1 MLERIYAR
9 LGTLL
14 RPAPPHKL
22 PSIDNILNIATTIE
36 LMRPLANRQSLDQ
49 LFNLFVASRRLV
61 LDEGIEDT
69 TVQELNQA
77 TMGLARLALNAA
89 WTHPTQTPTVRS
101 LPDSLKFLV
110 THFDLLLHGEAH
122 YETIEAILWS
132 LDSATASKE
141 MSEGYFIP
149 ELDEEIDQV
158 AVSPVFVKGFCALF
172 DPSVPFR
179 TRKAASLV
187 FPLLTQSWFGRWTE
201 SVSDAENV
209 IWEQRK
215 VPAMGNQEM
224 VQFCQNWAATV
235 NQNPVDRDKNA
246 IILLSTLL
254 WMMSSS
260 QWLKCIPDLQYQLL
274 RYHTQLPWNSPMLTA
289 AFKSPTL
296 IPDLISL
303 NKREGLKLWTTICW
317 IHEQDLGQPQKD
329 QLEKVSRKH
338 VGLADNRES
347 FKAITEAQE
356 RIQMDLR
363 LYEKEP
369 GNAEAKKLRA
379 RKEGMDR
386 SKGRLRQVAPQLGA
400 IA

>member
-1 MLERIYAR
+1 MERIYAR
-9 LGTLL
+9 LGSLL
-14 RPAPPHKL
+14 EPAPPHEL
-22 PSIDNILNIATTIE
+22 PSIDNILNIASTIK
-36 LMRPLANRQSLDQ
+36 LMRPLANTQSLDQ
-49 LFNLFVASRRLV
+49 LFNLFIVSRRLV
-61 LDEGIEDT
+61 LDEGIKDAG
-69 TVQELNQA
+69 VQELNEA
-77 TMGLARLALNAA
+77 TMRLARSALRAA
-89 WTHPTQTPTVRS
+89 WTHPTQTPSVRS

-110 THFDLLLHGEAH
+110 THFDLLLRGEAH

-132 LDSATASKE
+132 LDSATAPRE

-179 TRKAASLV
+179 TRKAACLV

-201 SVSDAENV
+201 SVSDTGS
-209 IWEQRK
+209 ITWEQRK
-215 VPAMGNQEM
+215 APVMVNQEM
-224 VQFCQNWAATV
+224 GQFCRNWAATV
-235 NQNPVDRDKNA
+235 NQNPVDRDNNA

-274 RYHTQLPWNSPMLTA
+274 RYHTQLPWNSPMLAA

-317 IHEQDLGQPQKD
+317 IHEQDLGQTQKD

-338 VGLADNRES
+338 VGLAENKES

-356 RIQMDLR
+356 RIEVDLR

-369 GNAEAKKLRA
+369 GNGEAKKLRA